1 MPGRPRKPTAVLKV
15 QGTARKH
22 RHRERCDLELGGELP
37 QPPEFL
43 NEVAREEW
51 FRVCTIGK
59 YAKALSPADRGPL
72 TLNCVLWSELV
83 ASQKKKA
90 PAMVTTRL
98 GLYSNLAGRFG
109 MTPCDRAKIQLPKEP
124 KPMNRFAMLEHEE
137 GGSGIAAMNCITL
150 KDHER

>member
-1 MPGRPRKPTAVLKV
+1 MPGRPRKPTAVLKN
-15 QGTARKH
+15 QGTLQKC
-22 RHRERCDLELGGELP
+22 RHKGRRDLELGGELP

-43 NEVAREEW
+43 NEVARAEW

-59 YAKALSPADRGPL
+59 YKKALSPADRGPL
-72 TLNCVLWSELV
+72 TLYCVLWAELV
-83 ASQKKKA
+83 ASQKKKT
-90 PAMVTTRL
+90 PMVTARMA
-98 GLYSNLAGRFG
+98 LYGNVAGKFG

-137 GGSGIAAMNCITL
+137 GGSGVAAMNCITL